1 MSIEL
6 SVVIPTCQRRECLRQ
21 VLRACSQQSLPSN
34 QYEVIVSIDGSTDAT
49 EVMLAQLRTPYPL
62 RWKSM
67 QHAGAAAARNQ
78 GAALAEGIVVLF
90 IDDDIVP
97 TPHLFAE
104 HLAAHGE
111 ETKLAGLGQVQEAP
125 GRLLSGWERYLC
137 SRYQEH
143 YHKLALP
150 GYRPDFWDCLSGN
163 LSLDRQMLAQ
173 SGGFD
178 TILERHED
186 IELGYRLSRLGARF
200 AYLPQALGYH
210 RFARSVEAGSQDAFR
225 EGVSAMQLAERHHEL
240 TARLIHARW
249 GRYAAF
255 EQALI
260 RQALAHPFCHAQLAA
275 AARAL
280 VKWVNCAPL
289 AFAIQKPFYQITFH
303 LHFWQGVRAA
313 IGHAA
318 PLPSLAMLQKLHGTA
333 TPAIAPSSG
342 AATTRLH
349 VQ

>member
-6 SVVIPTCQRRECLRQ
+6 SVVIPTCQRCESLRQ
-21 VLRACSQQSLPSN
+21 VLCACSQQSLSPE
-34 QYEVIVSIDGSTDAT
+34 QYEVIVSIDGSTDVT
-49 EVMLAQLRTPYPL
+49 EAMLAQLRTPYRL
-62 RWKSM
+62 RWVSM
-67 QHAGAAAARNQ
+67 PHAGAAAARNR
-78 GAALAEGIVVLF
+78 GAALAQGALVIFL
-90 IDDDIVP
+90 DDDILP
-97 TPHLFAE
+97 APDLLAE
-104 HLAAHGE
+104 HLAAHNGE
-111 ETKLAGLGQVQEAP
+111 RRLVGLGQVQQMP
-125 GRLLSGWERYLC
+125 GQSLSGWERYLC
-137 SRYQEH
+137 HRYQEH
-143 YHKLALP
+143 YAKLALP

-210 RFARSVEAGSQDAFR
+210 RFTRSVEAGSQDAFR

-313 IGHAA
+313 IGLAA
-318 PLPSLAMLQKLHGTA
+318 PLSSLAMLHKLHGMA
-333 TPAIAPSSG
+333 TPAIASSSV
-342 AATTRLH
+342 AATTHLH
-349 VQ
+349 VP